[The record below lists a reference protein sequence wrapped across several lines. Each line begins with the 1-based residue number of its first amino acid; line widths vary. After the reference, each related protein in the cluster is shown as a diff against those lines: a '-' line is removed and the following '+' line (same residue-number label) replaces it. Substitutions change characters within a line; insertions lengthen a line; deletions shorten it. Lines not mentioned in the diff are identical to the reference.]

1 MPNWNHFQRKDNV
14 VCPLNSETK
23 LSYSVK
29 NILNEVLK
37 GSGGNNDGTKEM
49 ESRWGAMENPGV
61 IMGRRVSLRNHSD
74 FNDHM
79 FITISLKNQLGAK
92 FNMFFEN
99 V

>member
-1 MPNWNHFQRKDNV
+1 MTIK
-14 VCPLNSETK
+14 
-23 LSYSVK
+23 
-29 NILNEVLK
+29 
-37 GSGGNNDGTKEM
+37 
-49 ESRWGAMENPGV
+49 SRWGAMENPGV